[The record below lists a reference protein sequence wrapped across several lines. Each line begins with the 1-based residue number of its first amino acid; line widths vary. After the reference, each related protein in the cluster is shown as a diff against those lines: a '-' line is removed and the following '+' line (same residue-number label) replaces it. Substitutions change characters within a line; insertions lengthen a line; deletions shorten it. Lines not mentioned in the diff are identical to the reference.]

1 MAHASTGLR
10 GGEDENVSSTE
21 KLQVRGSPTALIL
34 PAGWELS
41 PYWERSCP
49 PGPGDDIRTALNDA
63 DVAAIC
69 TACTRAAGRSSR
81 SCSPALPPRW
91 RLAGRSAAMSC
102 GTSPAAV
109 RPPAG
114 AGRHRPARPAGQ
126 SAVPRRPPAGHG
138 AAAARGRF
146 PGGPLGGRRPI
157 GYEAVQ
163 RYGQTSWQLASPEAA
178 QSDWVGKEIK
188 YWVSSKGTDRLLVV
202 VTDGTWAWDNDSGD
216 LSPTSTAANRAL
228 RGVFPAEPKY
238 LDMTWARRDA
248 SITLRN
254 VKFRGPSRH
263 ACGGRPGG
271 PQGRNLGRGCPAG
284 AADAPDCPGSD
295 SNADGAG
302 AAHLATRGRSQRP
315 AP

>member
-1 MAHASTGLR
+1 MTSALPSTMRTWPPSARPARARPGDPRGAVRRLYRRAGGSR
-10 GGEDENVSSTE
+10 GGA
-21 KLQVRGSPTALIL
+21 RRC
-34 PAGWELS
+34 PAGH
-41 PYWERSCP
+41 P
-49 PGPGDDIRTALNDA
+49 
-63 DVAAIC
+63 
-69 TACTRAAGRSSR
+69 
-81 SCSPALPPRW
+81 
-91 RLAGRSAAMSC
+91 
-102 GTSPAAV
+102 PAAV

-254 VKFRGPSRH
+254 VKFRDQV
-263 ACGGRPGG
+263 AT
-271 PQGRNLGRGCPAG
+271 L
-284 AADAPDCPGSD
+284 AAAVREVPKEEI
-295 SNADGAG
+295 
-302 AAHLATRGRSQRP
+302 
-315 AP
+315 